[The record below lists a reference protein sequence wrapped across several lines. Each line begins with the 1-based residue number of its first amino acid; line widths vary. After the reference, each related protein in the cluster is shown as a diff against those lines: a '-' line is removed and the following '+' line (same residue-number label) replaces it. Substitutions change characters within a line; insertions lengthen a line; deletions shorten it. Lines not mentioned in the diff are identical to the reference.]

1 MKKKN
6 AIKRNMK
13 FLLKNTLL
21 IDKGIFYYFGIVT
34 IVSAIIPFIGI
45 ITPKILMDELT
56 TLKRPKELIIILIT
70 FFVISAILNFLES
83 YLNGVASAR
92 ILNIRMRVM
101 NDLQRRILVMDF
113 KDTENP
119 ETLNKI
125 ESDFENA
132 LGSSNKGIEAIYRKF
147 FELGGA
153 FISFLGYSTIILT
166 LNPIILIYLIFN
178 VVVIYFF
185 TTNARKYEYSRKEE
199 KAQLSRRRTYLY
211 NIMYDFSFGKDIRV
225 FDIKKFIKDKYMMA
239 NGAGIKI
246 EEDIKN
252 KKFIISLISI
262 FLLFIREGLAYSYLV
277 YMVSYKDMTIG
288 DFTMYFATIASF
300 ASFIEKILDNISQIN
315 TQNLYISDF
324 VDFMEKIDEEENKE
338 FIKIPKDKTY
348 EVEFKN
354 VSFKYPNSTKYI
366 MKNLSLKIEKGQRLA
381 IVGVNGAGK
390 TTFIKL
396 LTRLYDLTEGEI
408 LLNGINIKSFNKKEY
423 FKIFSVVFQEIKMFS
438 FSIAKNIGLVSEEN
452 IDKDR
457 VKKVIEQAGMTDKIN
472 SLEKGI
478 ETTVLKVLDKEG
490 IELSGG
496 ENQRIALAR
505 ALYKNGE
512 VIILDEPTA
521 ALDAIAEYNI
531 YRKFDEMIGDKTAI
545 YISHRLSSTKFCDV
559 IAFFEDGEIKEYGS
573 HEELLS
579 KNGRYAEMF
588 NIQASYYKNE
598 EEVIA
603 IEN

>member
-34 IVSAIIPFIGI
+34 IFSAIIPFIGI

-70 FFVISAILNFLES
+70 FFIISAILNFLES
-83 YLNGVASAR
+83 YLNGVSDGK
-92 ILNIRMRVM
+92 ILNIRMRFI

-113 KDTENP
+113 KNIENP

-132 LGSSNKGIEAIYRKF
+132 LGADNRGIGVIYRKF

-199 KAQLSRRRTYLY
+199 KAQSSRRRTYLY

-252 KKFIISLISI
+252 KKFSISLISI

-277 YMVSYKDMTIG
+277 YMVLYKDMTIG

-338 FIKIPKDKTY
+338 FMKIPKDKTY

-438 FSIAKNIGLVSEEN
+438 FSIAKNIGLVTEED
-452 IDKDR
+452 IDKGR
-457 VKKVIEQAGMTDKIN
+457 VKKVIEQAGMKDKIN

-478 ETTVLKVLDKEG
+478 ETTILKVLDKEG